1 MIIMNRRAER
11 AAYAQLEGQ
20 PGAVGAVLRSSLRRG
35 WRGSE
40 VPVAVNGRTKDA
52 VYRVV
57 GRPGVTLIVE
67 GPKARTQRLTDEE
80 RRKVTRVAPNVPVT
94 VLHVGHD
101 EGSIRLNQI
110 SRRLTR
116 LKPKLTRRRGAR
128 GEQPP
133 RVARHRPA
141 GPEGHRPDEDPRRAQ
156 MSAGPRPMTRIEA
169 AALLGVPPG
178 TTGQDA
184 KRAFLRAARFAHPD
198 VLPQAGEDERRA
210 AADRFDA
217 LVQARAVLLEPPF
230 TSAADGPPRAS
241 ARPVHVV
248 PRQDRGLAGSL
259 VLIALLSFLIVAL
272 VTLDSSLRSQSG
284 DGSANG
290 APIVSSPA
298 P

>member
-1 MIIMNRRAER
+1 MARATAGTAKEPGRVKQFWQIFQMTRKADPAAQWWMLGAFLLAVAVGVALGIAFAAGNVLTIIVWTLLGIVSGALAAMIIMNRRAER

-40 VPVAVNGRTKDA
+40 VPVAVNGRTRDA

-116 LKPKLTRRRGAR
+116 LKPKLTRAEVLAVSNRLESLGT
-128 GEQPP
+128 GLPVP
-133 RVARHRPA
+133 K
-141 GPEGHRPDEDPRRAQ
+141 GIDP
-156 MSAGPRPMTRIEA
+156 TRI
-169 AALLGVPPG
+169 
-178 TTGQDA
+178 
-184 KRAFLRAARFAHPD
+184 
-198 VLPQAGEDERRA
+198 
-210 AADRFDA
+210 
-217 LVQARAVLLEPPF
+217 RAV
-230 TSAADGPPRAS
+230 R
-241 ARPVHVV
+241 R
-248 PRQDRGLAGSL
+248 
-259 VLIALLSFLIVAL
+259 
-272 VTLDSSLRSQSG
+272 
-284 DGSANG
+284 
-290 APIVSSPA
+290 
-298 P
+298 